1 VNENTIANSVRFL
14 ADEINEAP
22 PRTKHIASVRY
33 NSQHFACNRTEPACV
48 HTLLGGN
55 CLIEGKRIAVVLPAY
70 NAARTLEKTVREL
83 SDLVDDRILVDD
95 RSADDTVAIARD
107 LGLTVLVHDRNL
119 GYGGNQKTCY
129 REALSRGADIVVML
143 HPDYQYTPKLVVP
156 MASMIA
162 SGVYDVV
169 LGSRIL
175 VGGALRGGMPRYKYL
190 SNRALTRFQNLLLG
204 ASLSEYHTGFR
215 AFTKEVLHSLPL
227 RRFSDNFLFDNQ
239 ILAECILRGAR
250 IGEVS
255 CPTSYFPEASSIGL
269 LRSCEYGLGVLKT
282 SIFAVPRRLW
292 GVRQAPQPRIAEE
305 KPVVCAVE
313 EP

>member
-1 VNENTIANSVRFL
+1 M
-14 ADEINEAP
+14 
-22 PRTKHIASVRY
+22 
-33 NSQHFACNRTEPACV
+33 
-48 HTLLGGN
+48 
-55 CLIEGKRIAVVLPAY
+55 IEGKRVTVVLPAY
-70 NAARTLEKTVREL
+70 NAARTLERTIREL
-83 SDLVDDRILVDD
+83 SDVVDDRILVDD
-95 RSADDTVAIARD
+95 RSSDDTVLIARN

-129 REALSRGADIVVML
+129 AAALNRGADIVVML
-143 HPDYQYTPKLVVP
+143 HPDYQYTPRLVVP

-162 SGVYDVV
+162 SGIYDVV

-190 SNRALTRFQNLLLG
+190 SNRALTAFQNLLLG

-215 AFTKEVLHSLPL
+215 AFTKEVLQSLPL
-227 RRFSDNFLFDNQ
+227 TTFSDNFLFDNQ

-282 SIFAVPRRLW
+282 SITSLPRRFS
-292 GVRQAPQPRIAEE
+292 GNRQRLDRDVAAE
-305 KPVVCAVE
+305 KPTVCVIE